1 MSKDKR
7 KITRK
12 RLCRLLAAKIG
23 SQVPEVRD
31 FAACCVGFEQYKNQQ
46 MREMDGPEARRK
58 AEQVFGRLCWKD
70 AWEELRE
77 VRDR

>member
-12 RLCRLLAAKIG
+12 RFCRLLAAKIG

-46 MREMDGPEARRK
+46 MRARRK

>member
-1 MSKDKR
+1 M
-7 KITRK
+7 
-12 RLCRLLAAKIG
+12 
-23 SQVPEVRD
+23 RD

-58 AEQVFGRLCWKD
+58 AEQVFGRRCWKD

>member
-1 MSKDKR
+1 MPVPLHLR
-7 KITRK
+7 KHYRP
-12 RLCRLLAAKIG
+12 L
-23 SQVPEVRD
+23 
-31 FAACCVGFEQYKNQQ
+31 CCVGFEQYKNQQ

>member
-12 RLCRLLAAKIG
+12 RFCKLLMAQGNPARK
-23 SQVPEVRD
+23 VKE
-31 FAACCVGFEQYKNQQ
+31 FAACCIGFEQYKNQQ
-46 MREMDGPEARRK
+46 MREMNGQEARRK

>member
-12 RLCRLLAAKIG
+12 RFCRLLAAKIG

-58 AEQVFGRLCWKD
+58 AEQVFGRLCWND

>member
-12 RLCRLLAAKIG
+12 RFCRLLAAKIG

-31 FAACCVGFEQYKNQQ
+31 FAA
-46 MREMDGPEARRK
+46 
-58 AEQVFGRLCWKD
+58 
-70 AWEELRE
+70 
-77 VRDR
+77 